1 MSTKRLQALLDKR
14 AALDAQI
21 KQAQA
26 RQRAQDRKND
36 TRRKIIAGALAL
48 EHAAKEPN
56 SDFSRT
62 LLRLLETYV
71 TGARERALMGL
82 PPRDAESPGQDQDG
96 LREQFGG

>member
-1 MSTKRLQALLDKR
+1 MSTKRLQTLLDKR

-26 RQRAQDRKND
+26 RQRAQDRKDD

-48 EHAAKEPN
+48 EHAEKEPN
-56 SDFSRT
+56 SEFSRT
-62 LLRLLETYV
+62 LLNLLETYV

-82 PPRDAESPGQDQDG
+82 LPLDAESDG
-96 LREQFGG
+96 LKDRFGG